1 MNNELT
7 IEKIRNMLLAHND
20 GVYLLQSR
28 DDPAE
33 VIEYLLTKIDRI
45 AYCATTIREAA
56 RREMDMG
63 CNHAGGTGRTGMLSH
78 SIHGG
83 AHKPTKLKTALNTK
97 INQPRNQRP

>member
-63 CNHAGGTGRTGMLSH
+63 CNHAGVQIAFINSGVILKETE
-78 SIHGG
+78 G
-83 AHKPTKLKTALNTK
+83 AIEL
-97 INQPRNQRP
+97 